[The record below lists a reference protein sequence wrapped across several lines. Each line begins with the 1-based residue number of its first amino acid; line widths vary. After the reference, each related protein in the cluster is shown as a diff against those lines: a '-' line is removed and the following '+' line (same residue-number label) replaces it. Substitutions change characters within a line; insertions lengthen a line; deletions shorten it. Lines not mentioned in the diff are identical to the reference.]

1 MAQGCAE
8 DASEMV
14 AVKETEPAFEQAV
27 ATFGVVQPAVE
38 DGCARNAVGHQA
50 AFAGKAEAVDKTGG
64 QSQHVLLDVEAG
76 AGAAVGKDAG
86 DGAED
91 RPVAVVVVAEAGDET
106 EDGDA
111 AADAAFEDVA
121 EGVESFGDAV
131 VDVAAGEDDQLA
143 AVQGVAH
150 DFVVAFED
158 EAAQVHAV
166 AVVGLEPGFEVEM
179 LPEAGEEGGVGPV
192 VEIEAEAEAE
202 AGNGAGAAPGMVP
215 EAGSVAGVEIE
226 AG

>member
-1 MAQGCAE
+1 MAQGCVE

-27 ATFGVVQPAVE
+27 AAFGVVHPAVE

-50 AFAGKAEAVDKTGG
+50 AFVGKAEDVDKTGG
-64 QSQHVLLDVEAG
+64 QSQHVLLDVGAG

-91 RPVAVVVVAEAGDET
+91 RPVAVVVVAEAGD
-106 EDGDA
+106 GDA
-111 AADAAFEDVA
+111 AVDAAFEDVA

-150 DFVVAFED
+150 DLVVAFED

-179 LPEAGEEGGVGPV
+179 LPEAGDEGGVGPV
-192 VEIEAEAEAE
+192 VEIEAEA
-202 AGNGAGAAPGMVP
+202 GPGPGAVPGMVP
-215 EAGSVAGVEIE
+215 EAGAAPGSVAGVEIE